1 MRKFINLALSNC
13 FFFYFLIIIMYANYI
28 YNKFYL
34 VFAKFTKAKR
44 SLIAFIY
51 LKFFESFYL
60 SLLLITN
67 SNDIVCLN
75 IKEIQLIYIK
85 SKLLLYYN
93 QIKIP
98 GITLERQL
106 RFTTN

>member
-1 MRKFINLALSNC
+1 ML
-13 FFFYFLIIIMYANYI
+13 
-28 YNKFYL
+28 
-34 VFAKFTKAKR
+34 TQAKR

-51 LKFFESFYL
+51 LNIFESFYL

-85 SKLLLYYN
+85 SKLFLYFN

-98 GITLERQL
+98 GITVCARED
-106 RFTTN
+106 